1 MVRLAKIENTSVN
14 KTADD
19 FMIAERQQFPPGPPP
34 EERRK
39 CETRLSEILTDGE
52 KPQLEIMESL
62 LEEGFSEATIHRAK
76 KTLGVKNRKSGFQ
89 GSSLWHLPPI
99 STPPQ
104 TFQVQPDMFDSSQ
117 TCQDAAFTQNT
128 ENTST

>member
-1 MVRLAKIENTSVN
+1 
-14 KTADD
+14 
-19 FMIAERQQFPPGPPP
+19 MISERQQFPPGPPP

-39 CETRLSEILTDGE
+39 CESRLSEILAEGE
-52 KPQLEIMESL
+52 KPQLEIMEVL

-89 GSSLWHLPPI
+89 GTSFWHLPLI

-104 TFQVQPDMFDSSQ
+104 TFQVQPAMFDSSQ
-117 TCQDAAFTQNT
+117 TLQDTVFIQNT